1 MLKRYFTLMLLVV
14 FAVTLNAKKNDI
26 EKMLKKIDKVSSFEK
41 IEKTDTLRTYY
52 SLKFTQQ
59 LDKDNPEAGTFEQR
73 LLLGHRGW
81 DRPMVIITQGYG
93 GGGTFT
99 GNRFYEELTSLI
111 DANVIFVEHRYFEGS
126 TPTPCNWDYR
136 TIPNSMEDY
145 HSITTTFKEF
155 YKDKWLSTGIS
166 KGGSTS
172 MFYRAYYPDDV
183 DVSVP
188 YVAPLCVAL
197 EDGRH
202 ESFLEQAGTKAQRDA
217 VRNFQLLLL
226 ERKEVYMPLFEDYC
240 KQKKYTF
247 RQPISVIYD
256 YCVLEYAFS
265 FWQWGSPADKIPTM
279 AAGDEAI
286 FKYFISSCDPDY
298 FSRGNKLDSFSVQA
312 VKDFGYYGYNIEPFK
327 KYIKEPLKD
336 YYKKI
341 MLSEEWYDVEF
352 DGSTHR
358 KVVDYLTENDP
369 KMIYIYGEFDPWT
382 ANGVTWLRDRNKK
395 NIRIFIEPNG
405 SHRARIG
412 TMPKETQKEIL
423 DLLQEWTNYR
433 KQ

>member
-1 MLKRYFTLMLLVV
+1 MLKRYLTLLLLVV
-14 FAVTLNAKKNDI
+14 CAVTLNAKKNDI
-26 EKMLKKIDKVSSFEK
+26 EKMLKKIEKVSSFEK
-41 IEKTDTLRTYY
+41 IEKTDTLRSYY

-73 LLLGHRGW
+73 ILLGHRGW

-93 GGGTFT
+93 GGGNFSS
-99 GNRFYEELTSLI
+99 NRFYEELTTLI
-111 DANVIFVEHRYFEGS
+111 DANVLFVEHRYFDES
-126 TPTPCNWDYR
+126 TPQPCNWDYL

-145 HSITTTFKEF
+145 HAITTAFKEF
-155 YKDKWLSTGIS
+155 YKDKWLATGIS
-166 KGGSTS
+166 KGGSTA
-172 MFYRAYYPDDV
+172 MFYRAYYPEDV

-202 ESFLEQAGTKAQRDA
+202 ESFLEQASTQAKRDA
-217 VRNFQLLLL
+217 VRNYQILLL

-240 KQKKYTF
+240 RKKNYTF
-247 RQPISVIYD
+247 RQPLSVIYD

-265 FWQWGSPADKIPTM
+265 FWQWGKPAEQIPTLE
-279 AAGDEAI
+279 AGDDAV
-286 FKYFISSCDPDY
+286 FKYFMASCDPSY
-298 FSRGNKLDSFSVQA
+298 FSRGNRLDSFSVQA
-312 VKDFGYYGYNIEPFK
+312 VKDFGYYGYNVEPFK
-327 KYIKEPLKD
+327 KYIKEPLTD

-369 KMIYIYGEFDPWT
+369 KMIYIYGEWDPWT

-395 NIRIFIEPNG
+395 NIRIFIEPDG
-405 SHRARIG
+405 SHKARIG
-412 TMPKETQKEIL
+412 TMPEATKKEIL
-423 DLLQEWTNYR
+423 DLLEEWVGYR
-433 KQ
+433 K

>member
-1 MLKRYFTLMLLVV
+1 MLKRYLTLLLLVV

-26 EKMLKKIDKVSSFEK
+26 EKMLKKIEKVSSFEK
-41 IEKTDTLRTYY
+41 IEKTDTLRSYY

-59 LDKDNPEAGTFEQR
+59 LDKDNPQAGTFEQR
-73 LLLGHRGW
+73 ILLGHRGW

-93 GGGTFT
+93 GGGNFSS
-99 GNRFYEELTSLI
+99 NRFYEELTTLI
-111 DANVIFVEHRYFEGS
+111 DANVLFVEHRYFDES
-126 TPTPCNWDYR
+126 TPQPCNWDYL

-145 HSITTTFKEF
+145 HAITTAFKEF
-155 YKDKWLSTGIS
+155 YKDKWLATGIS
-166 KGGSTS
+166 KGGSTA
-172 MFYRAYYPDDV
+172 MFYRAYYPEDV

-202 ESFLEQAGTKAQRDA
+202 ESFLEQASTQAKRDA
-217 VRNFQLLLL
+217 VRNYQILLL

-240 KQKKYTF
+240 RKKNYTF
-247 RQPISVIYD
+247 RQPLSVIYD

-265 FWQWGSPADKIPTM
+265 FWQWGKPAEQIPTLE
-279 AAGDEAI
+279 AGDDAV
-286 FKYFISSCDPDY
+286 FKYFMASCDPSY
-298 FSRGNKLDSFSVQA
+298 FSRGNRLDSFSVQA
-312 VKDFGYYGYNIEPFK
+312 VKDFGYYGYNLEPFK
-327 KYIKEPLKD
+327 KYIKEPLTD

-369 KMIYIYGEFDPWT
+369 KMIYIYGEWDPWT

-395 NIRIFIEPNG
+395 NIRIFIEPDG
-405 SHRARIG
+405 SHKARIG
-412 TMPKETQKEIL
+412 TMPEATKKEIL
-423 DLLQEWTNYR
+423 DLLQEWVGYR
-433 KQ
+433 K

>member
-1 MLKRYFTLMLLVV
+1 MLKRYFMVMLLVV

-26 EKMLKKIDKVSSFEK
+26 TKMLKKIDAVSSFEK
-41 IEKTDTLRTYY
+41 IEKLDTLRTYY

-73 LLLGHRGW
+73 VLLGHRGW

-93 GGGTFT
+93 GGGSFSS
-99 GNRFYEELTSLI
+99 NRFYEELTTLI
-111 DANVIFVEHRYFEGS
+111 DANVLFVEHRYFDES
-126 TPTPCNWDYR
+126 TPSPCNWDYL

-145 HSITTTFKEF
+145 HAITTAFKEF
-155 YKDKWLSTGIS
+155 YKNKWLSTGIS

-202 ESFLEQAGTKAQRDA
+202 ESFLEQASTKAKRDA
-217 VRNFQLLLL
+217 VRNFQLLML

-240 KQKKYTF
+240 KKKNYTF
-247 RQPISVIYD
+247 RQPLSVIYD

-265 FWQWGSPADKIPTM
+265 FWQWGNPVEKIPTLE
-279 AAGDEAI
+279 AGDEAI
-286 FKYFISSCDPDY
+286 FKYFIASCDPDY
-298 FSRGNKLDSFSVQA
+298 FSRGNRLDSFSVQA
-312 VKDFGYYGYNIEPFK
+312 VKDFGYYGYNVEPFK
-327 KYIKEPLKD
+327 KYIKEPLED

-341 MLSEEWYDVEF
+341 MLGEDWYDVEF
-352 DGSTHR
+352 DGSVHR

-369 KMIYIYGEFDPWT
+369 KMIYIYGEWDPWT

-395 NIRIFIEPNG
+395 NIRIFIEPDG

-412 TMPKETQKEIL
+412 TMPENMKKEIL
-423 DLLQEWTNYR
+423 DLLEEWVGYR
-433 KQ
+433 K

>member
-1 MLKRYFTLMLLVV
+1 MLKRYFMVMLLVV

-26 EKMLKKIDKVSSFEK
+26 TKMLKKIDAVSSFEK
-41 IEKTDTLRTYY
+41 IEKLDTLRSYY

-73 LLLGHRGW
+73 VLLGHRGW

-93 GGGTFT
+93 GGGSFSS
-99 GNRFYEELTSLI
+99 NRFYEELTTLI
-111 DANVIFVEHRYFEGS
+111 DANVLFVEHRYFDES
-126 TPTPCNWDYR
+126 TPSPCNWDYL

-145 HSITTTFKEF
+145 HAITTAFKEF
-155 YKDKWLSTGIS
+155 YKNKWLSTGIS

-202 ESFLEQAGTKAQRDA
+202 ESFLEQASTKAARDA
-217 VRNFQLLLL
+217 VRNFQLLML

-240 KQKKYTF
+240 KKKNYTF
-247 RQPISVIYD
+247 RQPLSVIYD

-265 FWQWGSPADKIPTM
+265 FWQWGKPASEIPTLEK
-279 AAGDEAI
+279 GDEAI
-286 FKYFISSCDPDY
+286 FKYFIASCDPDY

-312 VKDFGYYGYNIEPFK
+312 VKDFGYYGYNVEPFK
-327 KYIKEPLKD
+327 KYIKEPLED

-352 DGSTHR
+352 DGSVHR

-369 KMIYIYGEFDPWT
+369 KMIYIYGEWDPWT

-395 NIRIFIEPNG
+395 NIRIFIEPDG
-405 SHRARIG
+405 SHKARIG
-412 TMPKETQKEIL
+412 TMPENMKKEIL
-423 DLLQEWTNYR
+423 DLLEEWVGYR
-433 KQ
+433 K

>member
-1 MLKRYFTLMLLVV
+1 MLKRYFMVMLLVV

-26 EKMLKKIDKVSSFEK
+26 TKMLKKIDAVSSFEK
-41 IEKTDTLRTYY
+41 IEKLDTLRSYY

-73 LLLGHRGW
+73 VLLGHRGW

-93 GGGTFT
+93 GGGSFSS
-99 GNRFYEELTSLI
+99 NRFYEELTTLI
-111 DANVIFVEHRYFEGS
+111 DANVLFVEHRYFDES
-126 TPTPCNWDYR
+126 TPSPCNWDYL

-145 HSITTTFKEF
+145 HAITTAFKEF
-155 YKDKWLSTGIS
+155 YKNKWLSTGIS

-202 ESFLEQAGTKAQRDA
+202 ESFLEQASTKAKRDA
-217 VRNFQLLLL
+217 VRNFQLLML

-240 KQKKYTF
+240 KKKNYTF
-247 RQPISVIYD
+247 RQPLSVIYD

-265 FWQWGSPADKIPTM
+265 FWQWGNPVEKIPTLE
-279 AAGDEAI
+279 AGDEAI
-286 FKYFISSCDPDY
+286 FKYFIASCDPDY
-298 FSRGNKLDSFSVQA
+298 FSRGNRLDSFSVQA
-312 VKDFGYYGYNIEPFK
+312 VKDFGYYGYNVEPFK
-327 KYIKEPLKD
+327 KYIKEPLQD

-352 DGSTHR
+352 DGSVHR

-369 KMIYIYGEFDPWT
+369 KMIYIYGEWDPWT

-395 NIRIFIEPNG
+395 NIRIFIEPDG
-405 SHRARIG
+405 SHKARIG
-412 TMPKETQKEIL
+412 TMPENMKKEIL
-423 DLLQEWTNYR
+423 DLLEEWVGYR
-433 KQ
+433 K

>member
-1 MLKRYFTLMLLVV
+1 MLKRYFMVMLLVV

-26 EKMLKKIDKVSSFEK
+26 TKMLKKIDAVSSFEK
-41 IEKTDTLRTYY
+41 IEKLDTLRSYY

-73 LLLGHRGW
+73 VLLGHRGW

-93 GGGTFT
+93 GGGSFSS
-99 GNRFYEELTSLI
+99 NRFYEELTTLI
-111 DANVIFVEHRYFEGS
+111 DANVLFVEHRYFDES
-126 TPTPCNWDYR
+126 TPSPCNWDYL

-145 HSITTTFKEF
+145 HAITTAFKEF
-155 YKDKWLSTGIS
+155 YKNKWLSTGIS

-202 ESFLEQAGTKAQRDA
+202 ESFLEQASTKAARDA

-240 KQKKYTF
+240 KKKNYTF
-247 RQPISVIYD
+247 RQPLSVIYD

-265 FWQWGSPADKIPTM
+265 FWQWGKPASEIPTLEK
-279 AAGDEAI
+279 GDEVV
-286 FKYFISSCDPDY
+286 FKYFIASCDPDY

-312 VKDFGYYGYNIEPFK
+312 VKDFGYYGYNVEPFK
-327 KYIKEPLKD
+327 KYIKEPLED

-352 DGSTHR
+352 DGSVHR

-369 KMIYIYGEFDPWT
+369 KMIYIYGEWDPWT

-395 NIRIFIEPNG
+395 NIRIFIEPDG
-405 SHRARIG
+405 SHKARIG
-412 TMPKETQKEIL
+412 TMPENMKKEIL
-423 DLLQEWTNYR
+423 DLLEEWVGYR
-433 KQ
+433 K

>member
-1 MLKRYFTLMLLVV
+1 MLKRYFMVMLLIV

-26 EKMLKKIDKVSSFEK
+26 TKMLKKIDAVSSFEK
-41 IEKTDTLRTYY
+41 IEKLDTLRSYY

-73 LLLGHRGW
+73 VLLGHRGW

-93 GGGTFT
+93 GGGSFSS
-99 GNRFYEELTSLI
+99 NRFYEELTTLI
-111 DANVIFVEHRYFEGS
+111 DANVLFVEHRYFDES
-126 TPTPCNWDYR
+126 TPSPCNWDYL

-145 HSITTTFKEF
+145 HAITTAFKEF
-155 YKDKWLSTGIS
+155 YKNKWLSTGIS

-202 ESFLEQAGTKAQRDA
+202 ESFLEQASTKAARDA

-240 KQKKYTF
+240 KKKNYTF
-247 RQPISVIYD
+247 RQPLSVIYD

-265 FWQWGSPADKIPTM
+265 FWQWGKPASEIPTLEK
-279 AAGDEAI
+279 GDEVV
-286 FKYFISSCDPDY
+286 FKYFIASCDPDY

-312 VKDFGYYGYNIEPFK
+312 VKDFGYYGYNVEPFK
-327 KYIKEPLKD
+327 KYIKEPLQD

-352 DGSTHR
+352 DGSVHR

-369 KMIYIYGEFDPWT
+369 KMIYIYGEWDPWT

-395 NIRIFIEPNG
+395 NIRIFIEPDG
-405 SHRARIG
+405 SHKARIG
-412 TMPKETQKEIL
+412 TMPENMKKEIL
-423 DLLQEWTNYR
+423 DLLEEWVGYR
-433 KQ
+433 K